1 MPRGASEILN
11 KFCSFRLEWGDDMAL
26 PTLRKPVSISR
37 PKRGRHGVFAG
48 LGEDEPSLEEF
59 KPSLFSEAST
69 WSQASWTSALSSQPR
84 NMGPFDPEETADMEL
99 APRGWA
105 RQIRPV
111 DHRTTDVKRLRPD
124 EAELA
129 EAKRALRGVRPGD
142 WNSEA
147 FAHYKKKLTKE
158 GRWLALPGLV
168 DMVRRTSDEA
178 LKAGGYCLPKNKTA
192 QVRLPQKPSVQ
203 WVSMESCTEPD
214 PCQGVV
220 PPPLVV
226 SHKTPLE
233 AAGVL
238 GKHFEGHPL
247 IVTFEATEFDT
258 GAESEMKKGQILE
271 GEARGLAQ
279 HEMFNCT
286 NLVFSSRAAT
296 LLCAKARQSP
306 QERLNAWHDPGV
318 IVADNVVLFR
328 GPAEDGYPFLSQEEQ
343 LNLRVLV
350 AGRALKRPWLHKGE
364 QFLNQDDFLAFSH
377 RLNLMTYKALEL
389 QEPDG
394 PAPILVLAACGLA
407 DAEHRQPRG
416 GIGQAL
422 KTWRTM
428 WSGFFEAV
436 VVACGDSET
445 AAIIDRA
452 VNTDVYMKVLQNQPV
467 APSASQWHWKPAV
480 MQLSYNPVFS
490 CIARK
495 MENIREAPVS
505 SSSTLRAD
513 QPRKSGRRASGAG
526 IMFLQE
532 AMSEQ
537 QRPAGAILQHAPSR
551 LSLVDLDS
559 RTENGEPSAS
569 QSRAFGRSATSATG
583 ALGAELSRDHSMVTR
598 DESVVTRQG
607 SMLMTSAM
615 TTGGRP
621 SQRRASMAVGKDGQV
636 EDSRA
641 LMDRLAKLRMEGTDH
656 EQQLKDEEDRRNQQ
670 KMAEILA
677 KAWGVGGKRISG
689 MVSKVEKDDKGKSKK
704 LGGLFGSKEAERE
717 EQEQKKAK
725 LETMT
730 LDKKRQIDSNAA
742 ILGCPQDLKNYIFK
756 QIEREIKMN
765 NQAKAKLT
773 EFISSPIISSFVGH
787 RLMKGAV
794 PPASDRKPTAPLK
807 LPQR

>member
-1 MPRGASEILN
+1 MGSLRLISLNAQKQKAEAAAQNARAAGFTMPSPEEGKLKQPRQAEMSQAPGLPLQRQQAEAELNLMLTVDIVSFQYLLTMHINRLMELSPKVAPVAAVQGKQARHSVQLSGQTVLRTLPGTNRCGASAIGVAVLVRD
-11 KFCSFRLEWGDDMAL
+11 FAASQGDDFDVVVVGAG
-26 PTLRKPVSISR
+26 VS
-37 PKRGRHGVFAG
+37 G
-48 LGEDEPSLEEF
+48 LT
-59 KPSLFSEAST
+59 A
-69 WSQASWTSALSSQPR
+69 AHRTSALSSQPR

-350 AGRALKRPWLHKGE
+350 AGRALKRL
-364 QFLNQDDFLAFSH
+364 
-377 RLNLMTYKALEL
+377 
-389 QEPDG
+389 G
-394 PAPILVLAACGLA
+394 P
-407 DAEHRQPRG
+407 R
-416 GIGQAL
+416 
-422 KTWRTM
+422 
-428 WSGFFEAV
+428 
-436 VVACGDSET
+436 
-445 AAIIDRA
+445 
-452 VNTDVYMKVLQNQPV
+452 
-467 APSASQWHWKPAV
+467 
-480 MQLSYNPVFS
+480 
-490 CIARK
+490 
-495 MENIREAPVS
+495 
-505 SSSTLRAD
+505 
-513 QPRKSGRRASGAG
+513 
-526 IMFLQE
+526 
-532 AMSEQ
+532 
-537 QRPAGAILQHAPSR
+537 
-551 LSLVDLDS
+551 
-559 RTENGEPSAS
+559 
-569 QSRAFGRSATSATG
+569 
-583 ALGAELSRDHSMVTR
+583 
-598 DESVVTRQG
+598 
-607 SMLMTSAM
+607 
-615 TTGGRP
+615 
-621 SQRRASMAVGKDGQV
+621 
-636 EDSRA
+636 
-641 LMDRLAKLRMEGTDH
+641 
-656 EQQLKDEEDRRNQQ
+656 
-670 KMAEILA
+670 
-677 KAWGVGGKRISG
+677 
-689 MVSKVEKDDKGKSKK
+689 
-704 LGGLFGSKEAERE
+704 
-717 EQEQKKAK
+717 
-725 LETMT
+725 
-730 LDKKRQIDSNAA
+730 
-742 ILGCPQDLKNYIFK
+742 
-756 QIEREIKMN
+756 
-765 NQAKAKLT
+765 
-773 EFISSPIISSFVGH
+773 
-787 RLMKGAV
+787 
-794 PPASDRKPTAPLK
+794 
-807 LPQR
+807 

>member
-1 MPRGASEILN
+1 MPRRTLPGTNRCGASAIGVAVLVRDFAVLATTIGGATRRRALRASKRSARKAASKEVGSSPPWLL
-11 KFCSFRLEWGDDMAL
+11 RLASQGDDFDVVVVGAGVSGLTAAHRCARWGDDMAL

-350 AGRALKRPWLHKGE
+350 AGRALKRL
-364 QFLNQDDFLAFSH
+364 
-377 RLNLMTYKALEL
+377 
-389 QEPDG
+389 G
-394 PAPILVLAACGLA
+394 P
-407 DAEHRQPRG
+407 R
-416 GIGQAL
+416 
-422 KTWRTM
+422 
-428 WSGFFEAV
+428 
-436 VVACGDSET
+436 
-445 AAIIDRA
+445 
-452 VNTDVYMKVLQNQPV
+452 
-467 APSASQWHWKPAV
+467 
-480 MQLSYNPVFS
+480 
-490 CIARK
+490 
-495 MENIREAPVS
+495 
-505 SSSTLRAD
+505 
-513 QPRKSGRRASGAG
+513 
-526 IMFLQE
+526 
-532 AMSEQ
+532 
-537 QRPAGAILQHAPSR
+537 
-551 LSLVDLDS
+551 
-559 RTENGEPSAS
+559 
-569 QSRAFGRSATSATG
+569 
-583 ALGAELSRDHSMVTR
+583 
-598 DESVVTRQG
+598 
-607 SMLMTSAM
+607 
-615 TTGGRP
+615 
-621 SQRRASMAVGKDGQV
+621 
-636 EDSRA
+636 
-641 LMDRLAKLRMEGTDH
+641 
-656 EQQLKDEEDRRNQQ
+656 
-670 KMAEILA
+670 
-677 KAWGVGGKRISG
+677 
-689 MVSKVEKDDKGKSKK
+689 
-704 LGGLFGSKEAERE
+704 
-717 EQEQKKAK
+717 
-725 LETMT
+725 
-730 LDKKRQIDSNAA
+730 
-742 ILGCPQDLKNYIFK
+742 
-756 QIEREIKMN
+756 
-765 NQAKAKLT
+765 
-773 EFISSPIISSFVGH
+773 
-787 RLMKGAV
+787 
-794 PPASDRKPTAPLK
+794 
-807 LPQR
+807 